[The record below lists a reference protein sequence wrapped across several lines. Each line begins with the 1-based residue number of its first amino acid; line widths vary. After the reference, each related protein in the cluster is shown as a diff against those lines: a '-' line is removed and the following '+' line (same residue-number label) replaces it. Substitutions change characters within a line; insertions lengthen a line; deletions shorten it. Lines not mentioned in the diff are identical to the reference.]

1 MAFDIPRMRV
11 VPIEHVDVRLDP
23 SPHPFEIAHADAI
36 EENWQAEIAAQPAYF
51 DGRIVLLSRLVYRDG
66 RLEGLCHPVR
76 FATLMYWRRDRT
88 EKIVEHSFAYAALVS
103 SDNAL
108 VAIRMAAHTANP
120 GQVYFAA
127 GSFEPADFPRGQ
139 VDLDFN
145 MRREVGEETGLDLGE
160 AEREAACY
168 LYSVDNATVIFR
180 RYRMD
185 ATADEIAAR
194 ISAFVAT
201 EAEPEIDGPVILR
214 GIDDI
219 SASMRPHMAAIVRW
233 HFAGSS

>member
-194 ISAFVAT
+194 IAAFVAT
-201 EAEPEIDGPVILR
+201 ETEPEIDGPVILR

-233 HFAGSS
+233 HFTGSS

>member
-1 MAFDIPRMRV
+1 MAFDIPRMRI
-11 VPIEHVDVRLDP
+11 VPVDHVDVRLDP
-23 SPHPFEIAHADAI
+23 SPHPFEVAHAEAI
-36 EENWQAEIAAQPAYF
+36 EENWQAEIAAHPAYF

-66 RLEGLCHPVR
+66 RLEGLCHPIR
-76 FATLMYWRRDRT
+76 FATLMYWRRDRARQM
-88 EKIVEHSFAYAALVS
+88 VEHSFAYAALVS

-127 GSFEPADFPRGQ
+127 GSFEPADFPDGQ

-145 MRREVGEETGLDLGE
+145 MRREVGEETGLDLAA
-160 AEREAACY
+160 AEPEAACH

-194 ISAFVAT
+194 ISAFVAK

-214 GIDDI
+214 GVDDI
-219 SASMRPHMAAIVRW
+219 SSTMRPHMAAIVRW
-233 HFAGSS
+233 HFAGA